1 MPNTQDRNGYVFFS
15 DIGIL
20 CRILKSSSFFLHLKW
35 NEKLTLVLF
44 TLKKNTNKKHVCQFY
59 FILFIY
65 FYFIFFADNKIKQ
78 YDAYV
83 IAGDSEEDQEF
94 LHMMTESLESSSHN
108 LRLYIRSRDGN
119 GEFDFQKEAEII
131 MNG

>member
-1 MPNTQDRNGYVFFS
+1 MFV
-15 DIGIL
+15 
-20 CRILKSSSFFLHLKW
+20 FFLHLKW

-65 FYFIFFADNKIKQ
+65 LFIFFSDNKIKQ

>member
-1 MPNTQDRNGYVFFS
+1 MS
-15 DIGIL
+15 
-20 CRILKSSSFFLHLKW
+20 
-35 NEKLTLVLF
+35 VL
-44 TLKKNTNKKHVCQFY
+44 FY
-59 FILFIY
+59 FIYLFL
-65 FYFIFFADNKIKQ
+65 FFFFSDNKIKQ

>member
-1 MPNTQDRNGYVFFS
+1 M
-15 DIGIL
+15 
-20 CRILKSSSFFLHLKW
+20 
-35 NEKLTLVLF
+35 
-44 TLKKNTNKKHVCQFY
+44 
-59 FILFIY
+59 
-65 FYFIFFADNKIKQ
+65 
-78 YDAYV
+78 

-119 GEFDFQKEAEII
+119 GEFDFQKEADII

>member
-1 MPNTQDRNGYVFFS
+1 MS
-15 DIGIL
+15 
-20 CRILKSSSFFLHLKW
+20 
-35 NEKLTLVLF
+35 VL
-44 TLKKNTNKKHVCQFY
+44 FY
-59 FILFIY
+59 FIYLFL
-65 FYFIFFADNKIKQ
+65 FFFSDNKIKQ

-119 GEFDFQKEAEII
+119 GEFDFQKEADII

>member
-1 MPNTQDRNGYVFFS
+1 MSV
-15 DIGIL
+15 
-20 CRILKSSSFFLHLKW
+20 
-35 NEKLTLVLF
+35 
-44 TLKKNTNKKHVCQFY
+44 

-65 FYFIFFADNKIKQ
+65 LFIFIFADNKIKQ

-108 LRLYIRSRDGN
+108 LRLYIRSRDGS
-119 GEFDFQKEAEII
+119 GEFDFQKEAEIL

>member
-1 MPNTQDRNGYVFFS
+1 MS
-15 DIGIL
+15 
-20 CRILKSSSFFLHLKW
+20 
-35 NEKLTLVLF
+35 VL
-44 TLKKNTNKKHVCQFY
+44 FY
-59 FILFIY
+59 FIYLFL
-65 FYFIFFADNKIKQ
+65 FYFFADNKVKQ

-119 GEFDFQKEAEII
+119 GEFDFQKEADII

>member
-1 MPNTQDRNGYVFFS
+1 MYVS
-15 DIGIL
+15 
-20 CRILKSSSFFLHLKW
+20 
-35 NEKLTLVLF
+35 
-44 TLKKNTNKKHVCQFY
+44 
-59 FILFIY
+59 FILFY
-65 FYFIFFADNKIKQ
+65 LFSFILFFADNKIKQ

-119 GEFDFQKEAEII
+119 GEFDFQKEADII